1 MSSSTPGT
9 SISAEVTHIDGRGLW
24 LLVHDKEYFLSHE
37 DFPWFRE
44 ARIHS
49 ILNVQLVSPDH
60 VHWPDLDV
68 DLCLDSLEHP
78 EAYPLVYH

>member
-1 MSSSTPGT
+1 MNSSTPGT
-9 SISAEVTHIDGRGLW
+9 SISAEVINIDTHGLW

-37 DFPWFRE
+37 AFPWFRD
-44 ARIHS
+44 ASIRS
-49 ILNVQLVSPDH
+49 ILNVQLVSATH

-68 DLCLDSLEHP
+68 DLCLDSIEHP